1 MPPGRAGSGEA
12 AFRRWWADGRHLS
25 SADAFEHSTIADA
38 GAKYAAVLFGMVR
51 TWRMSRKM
59 FQRTFLGPNGP
70 MDLFFEVYAQ
80 DEAEV
85 DLVASTIL
93 RLPRR
98 RVHVERWGAPIMER
112 LRTDHRVTVCAD
124 APRRH
129 EKCVEADT
137 KKGRSGDLKAMIS
150 KARKVELGWRMLEA
164 HVAADRGGVDYD
176 AVLLARTDLSYP
188 PQPFDM
194 ARAAAADALLIP
206 AGADMPLNDQFA
218 VGRPRWL
225 RAYATAYS
233 YCIESAAARA
243 LYGKAVPIGDHFCG
257 KLERSL
263 VPAIRSRVPDDKFR
277 RFWFQYWIVRG
288 YQIPYF
294 EEHHD
299 FAYRTWG
306 SPCCWQRL
314 NWAQP
319 AMSLNVLVDL
329 NTTCLVDPNVL
340 GKHGKKS
347 VRWPRGRSVDLLKCR
362 FAGSYCD
369 FKKYPSSCKDGKGP
383 PPGPRYYLPEE
394 LPSASTRPR
403 GKRATGT
410 TDPRI
415 QRAPPYPSRRDARAR
430 KRLAELDTQGA
441 KLAEATAQV
450 EHRLG
455 EVLEALNGTDRS
467 HGTDATTAPPPAA
480 ASRPAKAAACAAPPG
495 GGNATVVRFGA
506 VDESGLRVAGRGWGR
521 VVAKWRCAKQM
532 KIAVLGGSMTWRQ
545 PREAAQRQDQGLA
558 RAAPF
563 EAAVEPRRGRHAP
576 QRVRAGVVPGLVR
589 EPPVDDAPGTD
600 VVVVDYSQNDNRPTI
615 EDAREGGAAVD
626 ELDHDGLWP
635 AGELLG
641 NARLDGLWRAPAA
654 KGGDVDHHPGVPAHE
669 FVAGAA
675 HAAVLALVRRA
686 ERGDGAVVPD
696 WAPAGGTLASAN
708 ELAELSACSLG
719 MAAHH
724 VAADIEAAAS
734 PGAEVRAGGGWS
746 LRRDREGKPPG
757 WIVNATATAT
767 SELAIV
773 VPCGVARTV
782 GLEYLRSYEG
792 MGSVTATFAT
802 IDVEKIKFNEL
813 ICAGD
818 DECAAYAAAPGSKVR
833 VSAVDT
839 VALNATWPQAESLA
853 VVRQFKVACHNH
865 DMVWNPVVVK
875 LRPDPGDRGKFKL
888 LSVFAC

>member
-1 MPPGRAGSGEA
+1 MLRNRRPAPKPRGSPALVDGGATSNRSAAAGADAAAAESSAAPAFLGPAIDASPTAAAARPINVSNSSGEA

-25 SADAFEHSTIADA
+25 SADAFEHATIADA

-51 TWRMSRKM
+51 TWSMSRKM

-124 APRRH
+124 ARAPRKVRRGGH
-129 EKCVEADT
+129 EE
-137 KKGRSGDLKAMIS
+137 GRSGDLKAMIS

-164 HVAADRGGVDYD
+164 HVAAGRGGVDYD

-206 AGADMPLNDQFA
+206 ADPL
-218 VGRPRWL
+218 L
-225 RAYATAYS
+225 
-233 YCIESAAARA
+233 
-243 LYGKAVPIGDHFCG
+243 
-257 KLERSL
+257 
-263 VPAIRSRVPDDKFR
+263 
-277 RFWFQYWIVRG
+277 
-288 YQIPYF
+288 

-319 AMSLNVLVDL
+319 AMSLSVLVDL

-340 GKHGKKS
+340 GKHDKNS
-347 VRWPRGRSVDLLKCR
+347 VRWPRGGSVDLLKCR

-369 FKKYPSSCKDGKGP
+369 FKKYPSSCKDAKGP
-383 PPGPRYYLPEE
+383 PPGPDHYLPEE
-394 LPSASTRPR
+394 LPRPAR
-403 GKRATGT
+403 GG
-410 TDPRI
+410 
-415 QRAPPYPSRRDARAR
+415 AP
-430 KRLAELDTQGA
+430 A
-441 KLAEATAQV
+441 K
-450 EHRLG
+450 
-455 EVLEALNGTDRS
+455 S
-467 HGTDATTAPPPAA
+467 P
-480 ASRPAKAAACAAPPG
+480 PAKAAASRPPG

-521 VVAKWRCAKQM
+521 VLARWRCAKQM
-532 KIAVLGGSMTWRQ
+532 KIAVLGGSM
-545 PREAAQRQDQGLA
+545 ACGGNLA
-558 RAAPF
+558 K
-563 EAAVEPRRGRHAP
+563 RHNDKTKAWP
-576 QRVRAGVVPGLVR
+576 ARLLSKLRSSLGAGVTLHNACEPASSLGWCVSLLSTHVP
-589 EPPVDDAPGTD
+589 PGTD

-626 ELDHDGLWP
+626 EL
-635 AGELLG
+635 
-641 NARLDGLWRAPAA
+641 
-654 KGGDVDHHPGVPAHE
+654 
-669 FVAGAA
+669 
-675 HAAVLALVRRA
+675 
-686 ERGDGAVVPD
+686 
-696 WAPAGGTLASAN
+696 
-708 ELAELSACSLG
+708 
-719 MAAHH
+719 
-724 VAADIEAAAS
+724 
-734 PGAEVRAGGGWS
+734 VRAGGGWS
-746 LRRDREGKPPG
+746 LRRDRPDKPPG

-767 SELAIV
+767 SELSIV
-773 VPCGVARTV
+773 VPCGHTGTV

-802 IDVEKIKFNEL
+802 IDVEKIKLNEL

-853 VVRQFKVACHNH
+853 VVRQFKVACQNYA
-865 DMVWNPVVVK
+865 MMWNPVVVK

-888 LSVFAC
+888 SPSSRAKT

>member
-1 MPPGRAGSGEA
+1 
-12 AFRRWWADGRHLS
+12 
-25 SADAFEHSTIADA
+25 
-38 GAKYAAVLFGMVR
+38 
-51 TWRMSRKM
+51 M

-164 HVAADRGGVDYD
+164 HVAAGRGGVDYD
-176 AVLLARTDLSYP
+176 ACSSRADLSYP

-194 ARAAAADALLIP
+194 ARAAAADALLVP
-206 AGADMPLNDQFA
+206 VGADMPLNDQLA

-233 YCIESAAARA
+233 HCASSGAARA

-319 AMSLNVLVDL
+319 AMSLSVLVDL

-340 GKHGKKS
+340 GKHDKNS
-347 VRWPRGRSVDLLKCR
+347 VRWPQG
-362 FAGSYCD
+362 GS
-369 FKKYPSSCKDGKGP
+369 
-383 PPGPRYYLPEE
+383 
-394 LPSASTRPR
+394 RPR
-403 GKRATGT
+403 
-410 TDPRI
+410 
-415 QRAPPYPSRRDARAR
+415 
-430 KRLAELDTQGA
+430 
-441 KLAEATAQV
+441 
-450 EHRLG
+450 
-455 EVLEALNGTDRS
+455 
-467 HGTDATTAPPPAA
+467 AA
-480 ASRPAKAAACAAPPG
+480 APREVFAREGHGVARPPG

-532 KIAVLGGSMTWRQ
+532 KIAVLGGSMTC
-545 PREAAQRQDQGLA
+545 GGNLA
-558 RAAPF
+558 K
-563 EAAVEPRRGRHAP
+563 RHNDKTKAWP
-576 QRVRAGVVPGLVR
+576 ARLLAKLRSSLGAGVALHNACEPASSLGWCVSLLSTHVP
-589 EPPVDDAPGTD
+589 PGTD
-600 VVVVDYSQNDNRPTI
+600 IVVVDYSQNDNRPTI

-626 ELDHDGLWP
+626 ELVSVAAEAFLVALAKLAGSRREPPPAVLFLTTILPPKFHQPTTAPALKGWRALWADPARAAAYGAVLQGHARIYDRVARFHGASSFALQDHDGLWP
-635 AGELLG
+635 AGEFLG
-641 NARLDGLWRAPAA
+641 NARLDRLWRAPAA

-669 FVAGAA
+669 FVADAA

-719 MAAHH
+719 MAAHL
-724 VAADIEAAAS
+724 VAADVEAAAS
-734 PGAEVRAGGGWS
+734 PGAQVRAGGGWS
-746 LRRDREGKPPG
+746 LRRDRPDKPPG

-767 SELAIV
+767 SELSIV
-773 VPCGVARTV
+773 VPCGHTGTV

-792 MGSVTATFAT
+792 MGR
-802 IDVEKIKFNEL
+802 DR
-813 ICAGD
+813 D
-818 DECAAYAAAPGSKVR
+818 
-833 VSAVDT
+833 
-839 VALNATWPQAESLA
+839 AESLA

-865 DMVWNPVVVK
+865 AMVWNPVVVK

-888 LSVFAC
+888 LSIFTC